1 MWVLA
6 ALGMMALPA
15 LGDLAY
21 EWEPYPYGGAEQQL
35 PAPGTGVVL
44 GAGIGSAMVFIA
56 LLPAIGTVL
65 LAGVRRGKMPK
76 WRAAL
81 DFALLAGLGLAI
93 LAVLVLVSSHTLA
106 VLVSAIS
113 PAMLFVCVGT
123 FLFAAVASFVALH
136 TKQKSWLVAT
146 AVLAASLIVFL
157 ACALYQAS
165 LVEEARAA
173 EAEGKVPIT
182 REEWDRIQREHER
195 VHNEDRMRML
205 EKRRRELEWRHGH
218 GGGE

>member
-6 ALGMMALPA
+6 ALGMMAVPA

-35 PAPGTGVVL
+35 PAPETGAVL

-81 DFALLAGLGLAI
+81 DFALLLGLGLAI
-93 LAVLVLVSSHTLA
+93 LAVLVLVFGHTLA
-106 VLVSAIS
+106 VLVSSIS

-136 TKQKSWLVAT
+136 TKQKSWLVA
-146 AVLAASLIVFL
+146 AALLAASLIVFL

-173 EAEGKVPIT
+173 ETGGKVPIT
-182 REEWDRIQREHER
+182 REEWDRIQRGR
-195 VHNEDRMRML
+195 AHNDARMRML